1 MNRKPLAIAAL
12 VASCG
17 FATAS
22 AQSTGNMVDAAQ
34 FQIANPI
41 PFTLA
46 VGGSSQQRLAQ
57 TLTVEVGGQ
66 LAGVFLPIS
75 CANGRVLVEI
85 RDVKGD
91 LPGARILASQSV
103 RAADLDAPFRFTFV
117 DMRSKHVFT
126 PGMQVAIVVGNDKGS
141 CGLAPAP
148 VSVAYAGGRGSF
160 EALPNPAGFI
170 PFSDFPGTA
179 DDLPFQ
185 LVLE

>member
-1 MNRKPLAIAAL
+1 MNRPLAIAAF
-12 VASCG
+12 VASCA
-17 FATAS
+17 FASAS
-22 AQSTGNMVDAAQ
+22 AQSTGNFVDAAQ
-34 FQIANPI
+34 FQIENPI

-57 TLTVEVGGQ
+57 TLTIEVGGR

-75 CANGRVLVEI
+75 CANGKVLVEI

-117 DMRSKHVFT
+117 EMKSRLVFT
-126 PGMQVAIVVGNDKGS
+126 AGSQVAIVVSNDSGS

-160 EALPNPAGFI
+160 EALPNPPGFI
-170 PFSDFPGTA
+170 PFSDFPATA

-185 LVLE
+185 LVLD

>member
-1 MNRKPLAIAAL
+1 MKNKLPALAAL

-22 AQSTGNMVDAAQ
+22 AQSTGQFVDAAQ
-34 FQIANPI
+34 FQIENPI

-46 VGGSSQQRLAQ
+46 VGGGSQQTLAQ
-57 TLTVEVGGQ
+57 TLTVEVGGR

-75 CANGRVLVEI
+75 CANGKVLVEI

-91 LPGARILASQSV
+91 LPGTRILASQSV
-103 RAADLDAPFRFTFV
+103 RAAELDAPFRFTFV
-117 DMRSKHVFT
+117 EMRSKHVFT
-126 PGMQVAIVVGNDKGS
+126 TGMQVAIVVSNASGS

-160 EALPNPAGFI
+160 EALPNAAGFL
-170 PFSDFPGTA
+170 PFSDFPNTA

-185 LVLE
+185 LVLD